1 MIKSETLSKMI
12 GLSDAEAELLTVRH
26 STRALRLIL
35 NSSPQDGV
43 VIVLPKYYDD
53 KWVKNGVVSKK
64 SWIQKRIRKLI
75 YERSNLRPDNI
86 CLQALNFE
94 RLINYRDDEGLMTID
109 EEHEEI
115 IVSGDTENKF
125 LVSMALQ
132 EWLQSLSSEYLIPTV
147 ESAADQYGFIVKK
160 IRIKFLKTI
169 WGSCSINKNISLNR
183 NLLFFPPEIVN
194 YVIVHELTHLKVMDH
209 SSKFWLELEKIL
221 PKAQSLRRQ
230 LREQERTLV
239 PVWAKIKPLPQR

>member
-12 GLSDAEAELLTVRH
+12 GLSESEAELLTVRH

-115 IVSGDTENKF
+115 IVSGDTENEF

-132 EWLQSLSSEYLIPTV
+132 EWLQSRSSAYLIPTV

-183 NLLFFPPEIVN
+183 NLLFFPTEIVN
-194 YVIVHELTHLKVMDH
+194 YVIYHELTHLKVMDH
-209 SSKFWLELEKIL
+209 SPKFWVELQKIL

-239 PVWAKIKPLPQR
+239 PVWANIKPLPQR

>member
-12 GLSDAEAELLTVRH
+12 GLSESEAELLTVRH
-26 STRALRLIL
+26 RTRALRLIL

-43 VIVLPKYYDD
+43 VLVLPKYYDD

-94 RLINYRDDEGLMTID
+94 RSINYRDDDGLMTIY
-109 EEHEEI
+109 EEHDGI
-115 IVSGDTENKF
+115 IVSGDIENEF
-125 LVSMALQ
+125 LVSMGLQ
-132 EWLQSLSSEYLIPTV
+132 EWLQSLSSAYLIPTV
-147 ESAADQYGFIVKK
+147 ASTAAQYGFIVKK

-239 PVWAKIKPLPQR
+239 PVWANIKPFPQR